1 MRLLDLHIDGFG
13 KFFDRS
19 VSFEDGLNIVYGKN
33 EAGKSTIHTFIRCML
48 FGLERGRGRAAK
60 NDLYTKYE
68 PWDNRAVYGGR
79 LRLEKDG
86 VVYRIER
93 NFKKDQKSL
102 TIVDET
108 DGKEIEP
115 TKSFMDYLLGGLTET
130 TYRNTI
136 SIGQLNSVTDD
147 GMVTEL
153 RNYIANMNTSGNMAL
168 NITKATAFLKN
179 RRKEFERQL
188 SPDAARTYSS
198 LAGEIKSLEKEISSP
213 EYENQL
219 REYRNMRSKVKTELT
234 EKQEE
239 REKLLQKIAKGRQAL
254 ESAQFTDEASIT
266 GYLKQAKETF
276 EEYSYLKPASEKK
289 SRTIFSVIAFVL
301 AAALIGVGSFLAF
314 SGLRSSV
321 PGRGI
326 SGSTAFLLGG
336 MGIVAFILLFLGI
349 VLLLRGKELKKDAAM
364 NGKLLQEMF
373 SRHLGDS
380 AVSEEAMQAF
390 EGRMNE
396 FLRLNKVVERS
407 EASVAEQAAQI
418 SSLQE
423 QETSCDDAISKQQ
436 RLQWEL
442 EKKLDHLAH
451 CKDQAESLR
460 QVLAENERIREE
472 ISAIDLALDTMTELS
487 TTIRD
492 SFGLYL
498 NKTASDLIGGITGG
512 IYNSMSVDEN
522 LNIFMNTHK
531 KLVPVEQVSSGTIDQ
546 VYLALRLAAAK
557 LIQPEDDTMP
567 LIFDDSFSLYDDER
581 LHTALK
587 WLSDAY
593 DGQIIIFTCHQREIQ
608 VLTSNEMDYHLV
620 EVV

>member
-418 SSLQE
+418 NSLQE

-472 ISAIDLALDTMTELS
+472 IAAIDLALDTMTELS

-512 IYNSMSVDEN
+512 IYNSMSVNEN